1 MPRADALTLT
11 LTLALSSTVLV
22 LLKIDMPEITVYFHD
37 VLPSLLQHFEVSVQ
51 PDVHSSLPYLYQG
64 EVKSTWDLPDL
75 VITIGGDGLL
85 LFASSLFPQSC
96 PPILPIAGGSLGFL
110 TSFPKR

>member
-1 MPRADALTLT
+1 MAD
-11 LTLALSSTVLV
+11 
-22 LLKIDMPEITVYFHD
+22 ITRYFHD
-37 VLPSLLQHFEVSVQ
+37 VLPSLLQNFDVAVQ
-51 PDVHSSLPYLYQG
+51 SDVHETLP
-64 EVKSTWDLPDL
+64 EVWKSQVVDTWDMPDL

-85 LFASSLFPQSC
+85 LFASSLFPGPC